1 MQGWHI
7 VGAKQTEDKTIEESF
22 DVTTETKVMV
32 TKAMITLPDALH
44 FIKGEPANT
53 VPGAYGI
60 GIVSEPGQNLF
71 DLKQGTRV
79 YISPT
84 LPCKKCFSCNNGE
97 PGKCSDMQIAGENFN
112 GFLRNF
118 VTTESSNLYY
128 LPESVSDNDALF
140 IEHISLSLSIIDKL
154 DIQKGDHIAIIGANN
169 FGNILSQL
177 LIYYQAVPILIDVDE
192 ENLQVAKNCGIYY
205 TLGEK
210 DNWIKEVSSITGGR
224 MAKSVVYISDSD
236 ISPKSAFLLA
246 GYNAHV
252 AFTGLSGKNTTV
264 SFANAVKK
272 QLVIHSVNTGYGYT
286 SSSINLIANKAC
298 NLKKIKFDECAY
310 ADVPEVFKNMAARL
324 ENNEKIYDTIVKI
337 SD

>member
-7 VGAKQTEDKTIEESF
+7 VGAKQVEDKTIEESF
-22 DVTTETKVMV
+22 DSTTETKVMV
-32 TKAMITLPDALH
+32 SKALVSLTDALH
-44 FIKGEPANT
+44 FVKGEPLNI

-84 LPCKKCFSCNNGE
+84 LPCKKCFSCSNNE
-97 PGKCSDMQIAGENFN
+97 PNKCSDLQFAGENFN

-118 VTTESSNLYY
+118 VTTDSTNLYY

-154 DIQKGDHIAIIGANN
+154 DIQKGDHIAILGANN

-192 ENLQVAKNCGIYY
+192 ENIQTAKNCGIYY
-205 TLGEK
+205 TLGES
-210 DNWIKEVSSITGGR
+210 DNWVKEVAAITGGR

-236 ISPKSAFLLA
+236 IAPKSAFMLA

-252 AFTGLSGKNTTV
+252 AFTGLSGKNASV
-264 SFANAVKK
+264 SFTNAIKK
-272 QLVIHSVNTGYGYT
+272 QLVVHSINTGYGYI

-298 NLKKIKFDECAY
+298 NLKKLKFEETVY
-310 ADVPEVFKNMAARL
+310 AEVPNALKIMADRL